1 MIANSKHQ
9 LLTSIIA
16 VIWLV
21 NGLVCKVM
29 NLVPR
34 HQEIVARLL
43 GNNHARL
50 LTLLI
55 GISEIL
61 MAIWILSG
69 IRARLNAIMQILIIA
84 IMNTLEFIFVPDLLL
99 WGKANACF
107 VFLLILFI
115 CYNEFG
121 QGKNLA
127 IKP

>member
-16 VIWLV
+16 LIWLV

-69 IRARLNAIMQILIIA
+69 IRPRLNAIMQVLIIA
-84 IMNTLEFIFVPDLLL
+84 TMNTLEFIFVPDLLL

-107 VFLLILFI
+107 AFLLILFI